1 MGREKFASPGQNII
15 FLKELIVHRFI
26 LKLILITI
34 KKTMLTQNKEQEAT
48 KYGIHYLFV
57 CEIFIKKIYILH
69 QRELIL

>member
-1 MGREKFASPGQNII
+1 
-15 FLKELIVHRFI
+15 
-26 LKLILITI
+26 
-34 KKTMLTQNKEQEAT
+34 MLTQNKEQEAT